1 MGEVAPHCAWRA
13 VCGAGAGR
21 RGAWRTE
28 SGTPSHGERNVT
40 NPPGMTD
47 AERAKLEAQRDRL
60 MKLLQGSED
69 ADDRQD
75 LTREWTR
82 IDNLLN
88 RDGRG

>member
-1 MGEVAPHCAWRA
+1 M
-13 VCGAGAGR
+13 
-21 RGAWRTE
+21 
-28 SGTPSHGERNVT
+28 T

>member
-1 MGEVAPHCAWRA
+1 
-13 VCGAGAGR
+13 
-21 RGAWRTE
+21 
-28 SGTPSHGERNVT
+28 
-40 NPPGMTD
+40 MTD

-60 MKLLQGSED
+60 MKLLRDTEGSED
-69 ADDRQD
+69 AEDRQD

>member
-1 MGEVAPHCAWRA
+1 MRRPTRRARFPGPRA
-13 VCGAGAGR
+13 VCGAEPGAAGR
-21 RGAWRTE
+21 DPQPRRA
-28 SGTPSHGERNVT
+28 NVT

-47 AERAKLEAQRDRL
+47 AERKKLEAQRDRL
-60 MKLLQGSED
+60 MKLLQSSED
-69 ADDRQD
+69 AEDRQD